1 MHFGKKWSFFSFSFL
16 GKSSRKR
23 TLFDIRD
30 RKNFSKRPQNRNFPK
45 GLVHEIWP
53 KMAIFL
59 ICTFWAK
66 PVTKDRFLIFFKEK
80 NDF

>member
-1 MHFGKKWSFFSFSFL
+1 MHFSKKWPFFSFSFL

-23 TLFDIRD
+23 TFFDIRG
-30 RKNFSKRPQNRNFPK
+30 RKNFPKRSQNRNFPK
-45 GLVHEIWP
+45 GLVHGIWP

-59 ICTFWAK
+59 ICRYWAK
-66 PVTKDRFLIFFKEK
+66 PVRKDRFLIFFKEK

>member
-23 TLFDIRD
+23 TFFDIRD
-30 RKNFSKRPQNRNFPK
+30 RKNFSKRTQNRNFPTK
-45 GLVHEIWP
+45 IWP

-59 ICTFWAK
+59 ICRFWAK
-66 PVTKDRFLIFFKEK
+66 PVRKYRFLIFFKEK